1 MRANII
7 RRLALVTVTAC
18 FAAVSCATA
27 WGQGNSAF
35 GRGQKV
41 NHLKGRT
48 NSTFGRTNAMTH
60 SAGHGNSAFGLNQ
73 FNGPV
78 KGKQNSSLGRGKH

>member
-1 MRANII
+1 LRANIQRKI
-7 RRLALVTVTAC
+7 AIATVTAC
-18 FAAVSCATA
+18 FAAMSCATA
-27 WGQGNSAF
+27 APGNSAF
-35 GRGQKV
+35 GRGQKT

-48 NSTFGRTNAMTH
+48 NSTFGRTNAMNH

-78 KGKQNSSLGRGKH
+78 KGKQNSSFGRGKH

>member
-1 MRANII
+1 MRANIQHKI
-7 RRLALVTVTAC
+7 ALVTVTAC
-18 FAAVSCATA
+18 FAAMSCAMA
-27 WGQGNSAF
+27 ASPGNSAF

-78 KGKQNSSLGRGKH
+78 KGSTNSSFGRGKH